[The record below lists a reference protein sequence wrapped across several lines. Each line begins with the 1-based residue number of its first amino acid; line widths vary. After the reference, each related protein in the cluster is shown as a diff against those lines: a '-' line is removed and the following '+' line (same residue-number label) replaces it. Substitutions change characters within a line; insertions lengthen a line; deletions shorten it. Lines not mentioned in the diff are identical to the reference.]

1 MTVKPLS
8 ERTTLPIGIGAL
20 GILVI
25 ATGWL
30 IIDGL
35 PFVLGCAVI
44 SAAAAAAIALA
55 TSHLRDER

>member
-1 MTVKPLS
+1 MTVKPLT
-8 ERTTLPIGIGAL
+8 ERTALPVGIGAL
-20 GILVI
+20 GVLVI

-44 SAAAAAAIALA
+44 CASAAAAIALA
-55 TSHLRDER
+55 TSHLRDR